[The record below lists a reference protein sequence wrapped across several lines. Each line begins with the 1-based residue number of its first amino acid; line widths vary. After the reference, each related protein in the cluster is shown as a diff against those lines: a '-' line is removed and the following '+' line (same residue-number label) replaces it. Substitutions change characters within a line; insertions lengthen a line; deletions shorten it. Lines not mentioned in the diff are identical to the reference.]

1 MPSTWRL
8 PLAAGIA
15 LILLA
20 LLLSPG
26 RAEAQFLKNLKK
38 TAKEAA
44 ESETNNQVDKI
55 VRGSVQCAFDN
66 LQCINSAEKS
76 GKDVVLTDDE
86 GEVLLDK
93 KGEPVSDPEEGAR
106 IAEKSGG
113 AARPGEGAWANYDFQ
128 PGDKILFYDDYTR
141 DVVGDFPRRFVLSQG
156 NFEIVDVE
164 GMRYVR
170 ATSGG
175 IFAIPMPA
183 ALPEKFTLEYS
194 VNITH
199 GNGYVRLMPGRAFQ
213 GPARTYQG
221 SVVAVAFGRAGIMPV
236 GGAGPEVLT
245 TVAAAATRDV
255 IAPVRVMAD
264 GDHMKVY
271 LGERRV
277 ANAPNAVFPRS
288 DTLFLA
294 VGSATPDYPI
304 LIGPVRVAGGGKD
317 LYDRLVEEGRVSTQG
332 VLFATNSARIRPE
345 STPTLLEIGMMLQ
358 GNPELRIAIEGH
370 TDSDGTTD
378 FNQDLSERRAQA
390 VMAYLVTEMHIDA
403 ARLEAMGFG
412 ESKPVASND
421 TPEGKAQNRRVDLVR
436 VGP

>member
-1 MPSTWRL
+1 MPSIRRP
-8 PLAAGIA
+8 PLAVGVA

-26 RAEAQFLKNLKK
+26 RADAQFFKNLKK
-38 TAKEAA
+38 TVKEAA
-44 ESETNNQVDKI
+44 ESETNSQVDKI

-66 LQCINSAEKS
+66 LRCINDAEKS

-93 KGEPVSDPEEGAR
+93 KGKPVSDPEEGAR
-106 IAEKSGG
+106 IAETSGG
-113 AARPGEGAWANYDFQ
+113 VSRPGEGAWANYDFQ

-156 NFEIVDVE
+156 SFEIVDVE

-175 IFAIPMPA
+175 IFAIPLPA
-183 ALPEKFTLEYS
+183 TLPDQFTVEYS
-194 VNITH
+194 VNLTH
-199 GNGYVRLMPGRAFQ
+199 GNAYVRLMPGRAFQ

-221 SVVAVAFGRAGIMPV
+221 SVVAVAMTRAGLMPV

-245 TVAAAATRDV
+245 TVEAAATRDV
-255 IAPVRVMAD
+255 IASVRVMAD
-264 GDHMKVY
+264 GEHMKVY

-277 ANAPNAVFPRS
+277 AIVPNAVFPRS
-288 DTLFLA
+288 DTLFMA
-294 VGSATPDYPI
+294 VGSAGAEHPI
-304 LIGPVRVAGGGKD
+304 LIGPVRVAGGGRD

-358 GNPELRIAIEGH
+358 GNPDLRIAIEGH
-370 TDSDGTTD
+370 TDSDGTTE
-378 FNQDLSERRAQA
+378 FNQDLSERRAKA
-390 VMAYLVTEMHIDA
+390 VMEYLVTEMNIDA
-403 ARLEAMGFG
+403 ARLTAMGFG
-412 ESKPVASND
+412 ESKPVAGND
-421 TPEGKAQNRRVDLVR
+421 TPEGKAQNRRVDLVL
-436 VGP
+436 VDS